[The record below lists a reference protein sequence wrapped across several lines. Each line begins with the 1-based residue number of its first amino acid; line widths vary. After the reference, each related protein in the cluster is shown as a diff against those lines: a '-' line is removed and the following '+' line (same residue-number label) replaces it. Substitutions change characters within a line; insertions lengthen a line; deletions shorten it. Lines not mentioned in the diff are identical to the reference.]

1 MAWENFDGTKNLKT
15 TIFHKPLGDDKKL
28 VSYPSFKSVV
38 NEETGSIEDD
48 VIEKTTPILLD
59 IHDKDFYYFGLD
71 ASLSAK
77 AYNYLFRSEESDK
90 NPTTEGTNLVF
101 VKFNFEWEDGVTGAK
116 HERELII
123 PLQIVCKGWGY
134 RLLWGIPIILALL
147 VFGFIN
153 WNSIKSKTLNLF
165 ASLFPNSSNKSSTDD
180 DF

>member
-1 MAWENFDGTKNLKT
+1 MPIPLYNTKARIIK
-15 TIFHKPLGDDKKL
+15 IWKKIL
-28 VSYPSFKSVV
+28 TFA
-38 NEETGSIEDD
+38 E
-48 VIEKTTPILLD
+48 VIKW
-59 IHDKDFYYFGLD
+59 
-71 ASLSAK
+71 
-77 AYNYLFRSEESDK
+77 ESDK